1 MKMNADINDQLK
13 NQINQ
18 MSEIIDGS
26 INDHEEAELL
36 KKLFSK
42 ISDYNM
48 KHLDDVISNVR
59 KSFSDTINRTDRI
72 TVKNVLA
79 ERSDA
84 VRFVA
89 DNVMDYVVSPEKLG
103 IGVFIDLSYSELVSR
118 YKDKKY
124 KVTICTD
131 SDKYDFRATL
141 VQSTKFV
148 RAEKILKKLA
158 EQYNISMPLIYMP
171 YARKYFELKI
181 KDCDIPKESI
191 TDIIIEGIPAECVK
205 PDCKYFLMWNISIKE
220 ISSEPTYIE
229 DSTDGQAVDT
239 VVPYFDHLKY
249 KRKYLN
255 IQPDEY
261 YIFKIPDYEKFCISR
276 ENDKIVL
283 YTEKKF
289 TWFQAQKLTL
299 LSGNIDSSFNVYSN
313 YFRKNTLFTSRVR
326 TYADIEYVID
336 CFRDNPFDISI
347 GDKFKIEYH
356 SDMGKINTIKN
367 YDVDYAY
374 YYHDSED
381 RNHNIKLK
389 SSVNCILTF
398 SGGKNTEDFA
408 DYVLEFLNIS
418 YPEFNW
424 QGELQ

>member
-1 MKMNADINDQLK
+1 MNMNADINDQLK

-18 MSEIIDGS
+18 MSDIIDGS
-26 INDHEEAELL
+26 ISDHEEAELL

-42 ISDYNM
+42 LSDYNI

-59 KSFSDTINRTDRI
+59 KSFSDTINRSDRI
-72 TVKNVLA
+72 SIKNVLA
-79 ERSDA
+79 DRSNA
-84 VRFVA
+84 VKFVA

-103 IGVFIDLSYSELVSR
+103 IGVFIDLSYSKLVNE

-124 KVTICTD
+124 NVTICTD
-131 SDKYDFRATL
+131 NGKYDFRCTL

-148 RAEKILKKLA
+148 RAERILKKLA
-158 EQYNISMPLIYMP
+158 EQYHISAPLIYMP

-191 TDIIIEGIPAECVK
+191 TDVIIDGIPSECVK
-205 PDCKYFLMWNISIKE
+205 PNCKYFLMWNVSVKE

-229 DSTDGQAVDT
+229 DGTDCPEVDT
-239 VVPYFDHLKY
+239 VVPYFDRLRY

-255 IQPDEY
+255 VQPDEY
-261 YIFKIPDYEKFCISR
+261 YLFKFPEYEKFCICR
-276 ENDKIVL
+276 ESDKIVI

-289 TWFQAQKLTL
+289 TWVQAQKLML
-299 LSGNIDSSFNVYSN
+299 LTGNIDLSFNVYSN
-313 YFRKNTLFTSRVR
+313 YFRKNTLFSSRVR
-326 TYADIEYVID
+326 SYADIEYVID
-336 CFRDNPFDISI
+336 CFRDNPFDIGIS
-347 GDKFKIEYH
+347 DRFKIEYH

-374 YYHDSED
+374 YDYDKED
-381 RNHNIKLK
+381 RNQNIKLK

-408 DYVLEFLNIS
+408 DYVLEFLNVR